1 MNNLTIIYSRL
12 KSSANRMTKNSYDGD
27 ELLHFTIEYA
37 INHSMNRIDEL
48 SPDELFS
55 YLNRAMWLGWNSKT
69 SAFRQLY
76 KLDTVEFNSESLIE
90 FESFNLHDR
99 IKIENVDIAL
109 SRLPDHERIL
119 FEAYLEDS
127 FNYKEWADIAGV
139 SVEYMYKYI
148 NYIKSKI
155 KKYVVRTSKNN

>member
-1 MNNLTIIYSRL
+1 MNNLTIIYNRL

-37 INHSMNRIDEL
+37 IEHSMHRIDEL

-69 SAFRQLY
+69 SAYRQLY
-76 KLDTVEFNSESLIE
+76 KLDTVELNSELISE
-90 FESFNLHDR
+90 NYSFLNDR
-99 IKIENVDIAL
+99 VKLENVDIAL

>member
-1 MNNLTIIYSRL
+1 
-12 KSSANRMTKNSYDGD
+12 MTKNSYDGD

-37 INHSMNRIDEL
+37 IEHSMHRIDEL

-69 SAFRQLY
+69 SAYRQLY
-76 KLDTVEFNSESLIE
+76 KLDTVELNSELISE
-90 FESFNLHDR
+90 NYSFLNDR
-99 IKIENVDIAL
+99 VKLENVDIAL

-155 KKYVVRTSKNN
+155 KKYVVRTSKGH

>member
-1 MNNLTIIYSRL
+1 MNNLTIIYNRL

-37 INHSMNRIDEL
+37 MEHSMNRIDEL
-48 SPDELFS
+48 APDELFS

-76 KLDTVEFNSESLIE
+76 KLDTVELNSELISE
-90 FESFNLHDR
+90 NYSFLNDR
-99 IKIENVDIAL
+99 VKLENVDIAL

-148 NYIKSKI
+148 NYIKLKI
-155 KKYVVRTSKNN
+155 KKYVVRTSKHN

>member
-1 MNNLTIIYSRL
+1 MNNLTIIYNRL

-37 INHSMNRIDEL
+37 IEHSMHRIDEL

-69 SAFRQLY
+69 SAYRQLY
-76 KLDTVEFNSESLIE
+76 KLDTVELNSELISE
-90 FESFNLHDR
+90 NYSFLNDR
-99 IKIENVDIAL
+99 VKLENVDIAL

-155 KKYVVRTSKNN
+155 KKYVVRTSKGH

>member
-1 MNNLTIIYSRL
+1 MNNLTIIYNRL

-37 INHSMNRIDEL
+37 IEHSMHRIDEL

-69 SAFRQLY
+69 SAYRQLY
-76 KLDTVEFNSESLIE
+76 KLDTVELNSELISE
-90 FESFNLHDR
+90 NYSFLNDR
-99 IKIENVDIAL
+99 VKLENVDIAL

-119 FEAYLEDS
+119 FEAYLDDS

-155 KKYVVRTSKNN
+155 KKYVVRTSKGY